1 MSNNLYLLNEDTKF
15 QLGCNEVCR
24 RIYLHIA
31 SLHRENGTF
40 RSSIKQ
46 LSSALGYS
54 ESGIRYWL
62 SLMQQAN
69 VITLTRKSNYYDFD
83 VSHNVSFITSNN

>member
-1 MSNNLYLLNEDTKF
+1 MNNLYLLNEDTKF

-24 RIYLHIA
+24 RIYNHLA

-40 RSSIKQ
+40 RSRVKT
-46 LSSALGYS
+46 LASALGYS

-62 SLMQQAN
+62 SLLKDAK
-69 VITLTRKSNYYDFD
+69 VITITRRGGYYDFD
-83 VSHNVSFITSNN
+83 VNHNVSFITSNH

>member
-1 MSNNLYLLNEDTKF
+1 MNKLYLLNEATHH
-15 QLGCNEVCR
+15 QIECNTVCQCL
-24 RIYLHIA
+24 YNHLA
-31 SLHRENGTF
+31 SLHRENGKF
-40 RSSIKQ
+40 RSSIRQ

-54 ESGIRYWL
+54 ESGVRYWL

>member
-1 MSNNLYLLNEDTKF
+1 MNNLYLLNEDTKF

-24 RIYLHIA
+24 RIYNHFA

-40 RSSIKQ
+40 RSSVKT
-46 LSSALGYS
+46 LASALGYS

-62 SLMQQAN
+62 SLLKDAK
-69 VITLTRKSNYYDFD
+69 VITITRRGGYGS
-83 VSHNVSFITSNN
+83 T

>member
-1 MSNNLYLLNEDTKF
+1 MTNLYLLNESTKF

-24 RIYLHIA
+24 RIYNHLA

-40 RSSIKQ
+40 RSSVKT
-46 LSSALGYS
+46 LASALDYS

-62 SLMQQAN
+62 SLMKDAK
-69 VITLTRKSNYYDFD
+69 VISVTRRGGYYDFD
-83 VSHNVSFITSNN
+83 ISHNVSFITTTN

>member
-1 MSNNLYLLNEDTKF
+1 MNNNLYLLNEDTKF

-46 LSSALGYS
+46 LSSAPGYS
-54 ESGIRYWL
+54 ESGVRYWL

>member
-1 MSNNLYLLNEDTKF
+1 MNKLYLLNEATHH
-15 QLGCNEVCR
+15 QIECNTVCQR
-24 RIYLHIA
+24 LYNHLA
-31 SLHRENGTF
+31 SLYRDNGKF

>member
-1 MSNNLYLLNEDTKF
+1 MNKLYLLNEDTKF

-24 RIYLHIA
+24 RIYNHLA

-40 RSSIKQ
+40 RSRVKQ

-62 SLMQQAN
+62 SLMKDAK
-69 VITLTRKSNYYDFD
+69 VITITRRGGYYDFS
-83 VSHNVSFITSNN
+83 VSDNVSFITSNN

>member
-1 MSNNLYLLNEDTKF
+1 MNNLYLLNEDTKF

-24 RIYLHIA
+24 RIYNHLA

-40 RSSIKQ
+40 RSSVKT
-46 LSSALGYS
+46 LASALGYS

-62 SLMQQAN
+62 SLMKDAK
-69 VITLTRKSNYYDFD
+69 VITITRRGRYYDCD
-83 VSHNVSFITSNN
+83 VNHNVSFITSNN

>member
-1 MSNNLYLLNEDTKF
+1 MTNLYLLNEDTNF

-24 RIYLHIA
+24 RIYQHLS

-40 RSSIKQ
+40 RSSLKQ

-54 ESGIRYWL
+54 ESGVRYWVD
-62 SLMQQAN
+62 LMRQAK
-69 VITLTRKSNYYDFD
+69 VLTLTRRGGYYDFD
-83 VSHNVSFITSNN
+83 VNHSVSFITSNN

>member
-1 MSNNLYLLNEDTKF
+1 MNKLYLLNEATHH
-15 QLGCNEVCR
+15 QIECNTVCQR
-24 RIYLHIA
+24 LYNHLA
-31 SLHRENGTF
+31 SLHRENGKF
-40 RSSIKQ
+40 RSSIRQ

-54 ESGIRYWL
+54 ESGVRYWL

-69 VITLTRKSNYYDFD
+69 VITLTRKSNDYDFD

>member
-1 MSNNLYLLNEDTKF
+1 MTNLYLLNEDTNF
-15 QLGCNEVCR
+15 QLGCNDVCK
-24 RIYLHIA
+24 RIFLHLA
-31 SLHRENGTF
+31 SLSRENGTF
-40 RSSIKQ
+40 RSSVKQ

-62 SLMQQAN
+62 SLMKDAK
-69 VITLTRKSNYYDFD
+69 VITLTRRGGYYDFD